1 MKIDATYELQAPRE
15 RVYAALVEPEILR
28 RAIPGCESLEK
39 IRENTYSAVLKAG
52 IGSIKGTF
60 KGEVRLEDMRPPE
73 HYRIV
78 VEGKGA
84 VGFAKGSAD
93 FDLEE
98 KDGGTLIRYSG
109 EMQTGGTIAAVGQRM
124 IQGAAKMM
132 AAKFFAA
139 LESEVG
145 EPTSDSTEAG

>member
-1 MKIDATYELQAPRE
+1 MKIESTYEIKAPRE
-15 RVYAALVEPEILR
+15 RVYAALTEPEILR

-39 IRENTYSAVLKAG
+39 IGEDTYAAKLKAG
-52 IGSIKGTF
+52 VGSIKGMF
-60 KGEVRLEDMRPPE
+60 KGEVRLENMRPPE

-84 VGFAKGSAD
+84 IGFAKGSAD

-98 KDGGTLIRYSG
+98 TDTGTLIRYSG

-124 IQGAAKMM
+124 IQGTARMM

-139 LESEVG
+139 LENEVK
-145 EPTSDSTEAG
+145 SS

>member
-1 MKIDATYELQAPRE
+1 MKVDSTYELRAPRE
-15 RVYAALVEPEILR
+15 RVYAALIEPEVLR

-39 IRENTYSAVLKAG
+39 IGENTFAAVLKAG
-52 IGSIKGTF
+52 VGSIKGTF

-84 VGFAKGSAD
+84 IGFAKGSAD
-93 FDLEE
+93 FDLDET
-98 KDGGTLIRYSG
+98 DTGTLIRYSG
-109 EMQTGGTIAAVGQRM
+109 EMQAGGTIAAVGQRM
-124 IQGAAKMM
+124 IQGTAKMM

-139 LESEVG
+139 LENEVKNSE
-145 EPTSDSTEAG
+145 